1 MQIQRCTRSCVWQ
14 GRPHQ
19 ASMSECPEDIVEE
32 QVSTTARAHGKLCRK
47 LSIHDRCLVWGTRV
61 VIQSQRRPTRRWS
74 KLHMD
79 YAGPFQGN
87 MFLVVID
94 ALSKW
99 IETFPV
105 QSATSNITID
115 KLRRLFAQFGLP
127 EVIVSDNGSCMSVH
141 EEFESFLC
149 ANGINHITSAPYHP
163 ASNGLAERAV
173 QIVKMG

>member
-1 MQIQRCTRSCVWQ
+1 MLQELHQGHLGMSRMKSLARVYVWWPGLDKDLEDSVHACQ
-14 GRPHQ
+14 ECQ
-19 ASMSECPEDIVEE
+19 ANQPVLPSAPLHPWS
-32 QVSTTARAHGKLCRK
+32 
-47 LSIHDRCLVWGTRV
+47 W
-61 VIQSQRRPTRRWS
+61 PTRRWS
-74 KLHMD
+74 RLHID
-79 YAGPFQGN
+79 YAGPFQRN
-87 MFLVVID
+87 MFLVVIND
-94 ALSKW
+94 HSKW